1 MPKIGKAAPPSV
13 GNSCSPLNSIP
24 ARLTTH
30 LALRAGYQVKSA
42 FPCDARA
49 ASFLWETLYCRCSQL
64 FKELGT
70 LLEAV
75 LDGLEA
81 LIVSLDDLMVAFWLQ
96 KLDLLRM
103 TSTVLASS
111 KVSQLATVAYRGQNK
126 GEGVARFPIPKWVP
140 PRTQYEP
147 MTAEPRCL
155 FLSLD
160 MVREYVKSN
169 FVCHWLT

>member
-1 MPKIGKAAPPSV
+1 MRCT
-13 GNSCSPLNSIP
+13 CSLIFWGGLSTVDTLNCSKKKGTP
-24 ARLTTH
+24 RE
-30 LALRAGYQVKSA
+30 AL
-42 FPCDARA
+42 
-49 ASFLWETLYCRCSQL
+49 LH
-64 FKELGT
+64 
-70 LLEAV
+70 
-75 LDGLEA
+75 GLEA
-81 LIVSLDDLMVAFWLQ
+81 LLVSLDDIMLAFWLQ

-111 KVSQLATVAYRGQNK
+111 KVSQLAAVVYRGQNK

-160 MVREYVKSN
+160 MVSEYVKSN
-169 FVCHWLT
+169 FVLSLVDIAHCPQPRCLDLL